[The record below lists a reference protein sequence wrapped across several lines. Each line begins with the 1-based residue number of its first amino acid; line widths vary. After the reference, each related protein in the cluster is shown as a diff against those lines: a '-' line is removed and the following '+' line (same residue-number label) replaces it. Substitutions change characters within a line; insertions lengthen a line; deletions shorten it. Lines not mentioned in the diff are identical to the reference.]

1 MPQAPDSSALS
12 PAPPDHDRNTVER
25 AVEIAIRISLLALWV
40 ALCFAIMQPFLVPI
54 AWGIIITIAVHPGY
68 LALLR
73 RVGHR
78 RVLASTLF
86 ILIALLVLILPV
98 YLLSETLVQGAE
110 SLAHGFEGGRWTI
123 PPAPDLSYIPL
134 FGADI
139 QDLWHTASLNIEEA
153 LGRIE
158 PQLRQAGQWVL
169 GFARDAGVG
178 ILHFILAIFIAG
190 VMLAKSEV
198 AGNVAHGIANR
209 LAGHHGSRFAELA
222 IAVVRSVSRGILG
235 VAFIQATLAGL
246 GMLAAGLPAAGL
258 WALVALLL
266 STIQLGVFPVM
277 LPAAI
282 YLFYTASTT
291 TAVLFLIWTLFVGV
305 IDNVLK
311 PLLLGRGISV
321 PMLVIFVGAIGGF
334 IGQGIIG
341 LFLGAVV
348 LALGYELLLAWLG
361 ELPPQT
367 TGSAPPAEDERLAA
381 AKSSGSESLPPA

>member
-86 ILIALLVLILPV
+86 ILIALLVLILPI

-110 SLAHGFEGGRWTI
+110 SLAHGYEGGRWTI

-134 FGADI
+134 IGSDI

-153 LGRIE
+153 LGQIE

-169 GFARDAGVG
+169 GFARDAGLG
-178 ILHFILAIFIAG
+178 ILHFIIAIFIAG
-190 VMLAKSEV
+190 VMLAKSDV
-198 AGNVAHGIANR
+198 AGNVAHGIAHR

-291 TAVLFLIWTLFVGV
+291 TAVLFLIWTLFVGA

-361 ELPPQT
+361 EEPVKT
-367 TGSAPPAEDERLAA
+367 EN
-381 AKSSGSESLPPA
+381 

>member
-1 MPQAPDSSALS
+1 MLQAPPPPDLS
-12 PAPPDHDRNTVER
+12 PASQDHDHNAVDR

-68 LALLR
+68 VALLR
-73 RVGHR
+73 RVGNR

-86 ILIALLVLILPV
+86 SLIALLALILPI

-110 SLAHGFEGGRWTI
+110 SLAQGYEGGRWTI

-134 FGADI
+134 IGSDI
-139 QDLWHTASLNIEEA
+139 QDLWHTATQNIEEA
-153 LGRIE
+153 LRQIE
-158 PQLRQAGQWVL
+158 PQLRQFGQKVL
-169 GFARDAGVG
+169 GFAKDAGLGV
-178 ILHFILAIFIAG
+178 LHFILAIFIAA
-190 VMLAKSEV
+190 VMLAKSEE
-198 AGNVAHGIANR
+198 AGNVAHGIAHR

-235 VAFIQATLAGL
+235 VAIIQATLAGL

-291 TAVLFLIWTLFVGV
+291 TAVLFLIWTLFVGA

-361 ELPPQT
+361 EVTSPTAEPGT
-367 TGSAPPAEDERLAA
+367 PPPAAA
-381 AKSSGSESLPPA
+381 SPPAPGKTEN

>member
-12 PAPPDHDRNTVER
+12 PAPPDHDRNAVER
-25 AVEIAIRISLLALWV
+25 AVEIAIRISMLALWV
-40 ALCFAIMQPFLVPI
+40 TLCFAIMQPFLVPI

-134 FGADI
+134 FGTDI

-367 TGSAPPAEDERLAA
+367 TGSGPPAEDELLAA
-381 AKSSGSESLPPA
+381 AKNPGSESPPTA

>member
-1 MPQAPDSSALS
+1 MPQAPASPDPS
-12 PAPPDHDRNTVER
+12 PAPLDHDRKAVNR

-54 AWGIIITIAVHPGY
+54 AWGVIITVAVHPAY
-68 LALLR
+68 VALLR
-73 RVGHR
+73 QVGNR
-78 RVLASTLF
+78 RALASSLF
-86 ILIALLVLILPV
+86 ILIALLVLILPI
-98 YLLSETLVQGAE
+98 YLLRETLVQGAE

-134 FGADI
+134 IGTDI
-139 QDLWHTASLNIEEA
+139 QDLWHTASHNIEEA
-153 LGRIE
+153 LRQIE
-158 PQLRQAGQWVL
+158 PQLRLVGQWVL
-169 GFARDAGVG
+169 GFARDAGIG

-198 AGNVAHGIANR
+198 AGNVAHGIAHR
-209 LAGHHGSRFAELA
+209 LAGPHGSRFAELA

-235 VAFIQATLAGL
+235 VAMIQATLAGL

-291 TAVLFLIWTLFVGV
+291 TAVLFLIWTLFVGA

-361 ELPPQT
+361 EVTSPTAEPGTPPPVEA
-367 TGSAPPAEDERLAA
+367 SPPAPG
-381 AKSSGSESLPPA
+381 KSEH